1 MSDTAEII
9 IAAILEYV
17 FPFAL
22 FFLGIFLLL
31 ARAEGGTET
40 TRPVPLLPA
49 KWVNRSRIAGG
60 IIAVIALIVLAIQFY
75 SNRSQSD
82 LAVVGAMPTE
92 STSSIT
98 SSIATPYPTYT
109 PLPTY
114 TPYVALVQNET
125 ATITPSPVVSI
136 LSLSYRSAGW
146 KPRVVDLRTAD
157 ETGVPIYPNT
167 GLRLFDLWVNVSEN
181 CVDCKGI
188 AEVYADGEFIGGTEK
203 IVLHTGKN
211 EIGNLT
217 PKNYIS
223 GQDEKEWMVQPVWK
237 TIGLVVIL
245 YSGDQ
250 MVDTCE
256 SELQININGSAW
268 FISPPVGTIA
278 EISYQINGGEE
289 MWIDWRT
296 AITEGITVSR
306 NDMLQIMSVWYK
318 ANDAFDKST
327 LVLELQLFGKN
338 GSITG
343 TYQSFGNQP
352 INNGIHLI
360 NTSTLKPWQITEETR
375 SICVIFSRLEDGV
388 VLDDFEIPLKIQ
400 N

>member
-9 IAAILEYV
+9 FAAILEYV

-31 ARAEGGTET
+31 ARAEGGAET
-40 TRPVPLLPA
+40 TRPVPLLPER
-49 KWVNRSRIAGG
+49 WVNRSRIAGG
-60 IIAVIALIVLAIQFY
+60 IIAVIALIVLGIQFY
-75 SNRSQSD
+75 SNRDQSE
-82 LAVVGAMPTE
+82 LAAIDTTPTD
-92 STSSIT
+92 SMAFIT
-98 SSIATPYPTYT
+98 SSTATPYPTYT

-114 TPYVALVQNET
+114 TPYAAQVQNEA
-125 ATITPSPVVSI
+125 ATVIPPPTVSI

-146 KPRVVDLRTAD
+146 KPRVVDLRMSD
-157 ETGVPIYPNT
+157 QSGVPIYPNA
-167 GLRLFDLWVNVSEN
+167 GLRLFDLWVDISEN
-181 CVDCKGI
+181 CIDCTGV

-211 EIGNLT
+211 EINSIT

-237 TIGLVVIL
+237 TIDLIFLL
-245 YSGDQ
+245 YAGDQ
-250 MVDTCE
+250 MVDTSKTE
-256 SELQININGSAW
+256 IQINMNGNAW
-268 FISPPVGTIA
+268 FISPPVANIA
-278 EISYQINGGEE
+278 EFSYQINGGEE

-296 AITEGITVSR
+296 ATTEGITVSR
-306 NDMLQIMSVWYK
+306 NDKLQIMSVWYK
-318 ANDAFDKST
+318 AHDVFDKST
-327 LVLELQLFGKN
+327 LVLELQLFDEN

-360 NTSTLKPWQITEETR
+360 NTSTLKDWQITEETR